1 MEAMSTDVEMQR
13 VLTDLFQS
21 QRFAVLAT
29 DDHGQPFTSL
39 MAFVASAD
47 LQQLVVL
54 SDRMTCK
61 FANLAANCRV
71 ALLIDNRENK
81 GSDTRD
87 SVAVTAI
94 GKAQEAGLG
103 ERAPLL
109 ELFLACHP
117 YLAEFA
123 ASPTCAVVRVKV
135 DSYLLVSSFQKV
147 VEWRTG
153 D

>member
-61 FANLAANCRV
+61 FANLAANFRV
-71 ALLIDNRENK
+71 ALLIGNRENK
-81 GSDTRD
+81 GSETRQ
-87 SVAVTAI
+87 SAAWTAS
-94 GKAQEAGLG
+94 GKSKGTG
-103 ERAPLL
+103 CGDRRS
-109 ELFLACHP
+109 LFESC
-117 YLAEFA
+117 
-123 ASPTCAVVRVKV
+123 SCVCT
-135 DSYLLVSSFQKV
+135 
-147 VEWRTG
+147 
-153 D
+153 